1 MGLLTA
7 GYWAAT
13 YWVADFWADDYWPEY
28 AAVEVPST
36 GAAGGELSR
45 TRLFRRA
52 KEEREENEI
61 MGFIKEFLRVQGR

>member
-28 AAVEVPST
+28 AAT

-45 TRLFRRA
+45 TRLFRHA